1 MPRRSEDMLSLL
13 NQNRIIFRRVK
24 DKKGLIHPENFLR
37 YFLLLNVINQ
47 LLADNEGSAGKLDRI
62 GAQLFNGVKIILKQ
76 PFYMGDFSGRSNR
89 NDGPCFRNIARNGQ
103 DG

>member
-1 MPRRSEDMLSLL
+1 MQGNEAFRMPRRSEYVLSLL

-24 DKKGLIHPENFLR
+24 DKKGLVHSENFLR

-62 GAQLFNGVKIILKQ
+62 AALK
-76 PFYMGDFSGRSNR
+76 PYLNSAPDVR
-89 NDGPCFRNIARNGQ
+89 IYTVA
-103 DG
+103 